1 MSQTAF
7 DLPPHLTIRS
17 VSDVQPLLRSQID
30 ESDEMTINAS
40 NLSEIDLSGIQLL
53 EAARIYAGANGK
65 SLRLASPADGTLL
78 DVLNRAGWLSD
89 ISLDQKQFWLHE
101 GEPQ

>member
-7 DLPPHLTIRS
+7 DLPQHLTIRS

-30 ESDEMTINAS
+30 ESDEIALNAL

-53 EAARIYAGANGK
+53 EAARVYASANGK
-65 SLRLASPADGTLL
+65 TLRLSAPADGTLL
-78 DVLNRAGWLSD
+78 DVLHRAGWLSD
-89 ISLDQKQFWLHE
+89 ISREQKQFWLHE